1 MSNEPKRK
9 ETEQEKQERRQKEIA
24 ALMDSMD
31 RTAPS
36 ADTEL
41 LNSLKVGLVES
52 PVPAR
57 SGDVPA
63 LPMSLKHSPAIP
75 MPVEPAAPL
84 PATIEG
90 PSRDPSVSLATRVKK
105 PENRVSAAAPPVD
118 EISLPANAEEFT
130 IEATISEIARAA
142 KGYPYPDT
150 SGRGS
155 ARISED
161 VFSRITMVYA
171 KARIDKILVLSYL
184 LYSHVPVEGVQR
196 VPKWI
201 LEPPPKMPRPRILVF
216 IKDED
221 LARRLSDTAI
231 RFGITEADIVE
242 NIVRKHIPEAPFQYR
257 PKRRMR
263 FSA

>member
-1 MSNEPKRK
+1 MSDEPKRK
-9 ETEQEKQERRQKEIA
+9 ETEQEKQERREKEIA

-31 RTAPS
+31 RTAPP

-41 LNSLKVGLVES
+41 LNSIRVGLVES
-52 PVPAR
+52 PVP
-57 SGDVPA
+57 VKPA
-63 LPMSLKHSPAIP
+63 DISAS
-75 MPVEPAAPL
+75 APL
-84 PATIEG
+84 SPTLEG
-90 PSRDPSVSLATRVKK
+90 ALRRPSVSLAPGVKN
-105 PENRVSAAAPPVD
+105 PEYRAAGAELPID
-118 EISLPANAEEFT
+118 EVLLPANPEQFT

-142 KGYPYPDT
+142 KKYSYPDT

-155 ARISED
+155 VRISED
-161 VFSRITMVYA
+161 IFSRITMVYA

-184 LYSHVPVEGVQR
+184 LYSHVPAEGVQR